1 MKPWRNGVAA
11 LWLSSALVAA
21 AGETIELDYRLRAD
35 RDLIAEQ
42 VDENVTTVRVL
53 TDNGLVARTGAQ
65 GARFPLTYHTVNRQ
79 RSRYTTG
86 ALQADGSF
94 PATLAILSRRATL
107 RGASGDEQPA
117 PGQADMDNLVF
128 KAVIDAQGRVQQ
140 PTLQVDGLDAERL
153 NAVRGVMA
161 SVLEQA
167 ARIEA
172 IRVEE
177 GKAVDQ
183 DVNLKVPLPGLAP
196 LDLKVTASNRLIAVK
211 DGMAQVEM
219 GYVMAFGVPDGP
231 VKIEATG
238 TGGGT
243 LVYDIAARV
252 ARHIETNTL
261 MTVVTHM
268 PDGALEFQMNTR
280 QTQQTQDAGR

>member
-1 MKPWRNGVAA
+1 MMRWRTWAA
-11 LWLSSALVAA
+11 VLWLPCAMAAA
-21 AGETIELDYRLRAD
+21 AGETVELDYRLRAE
-35 RDLIAEQ
+35 RDLVVEQ
-42 VDENVTTVRVL
+42 VDENVTTMRVV

-86 ALQADGSF
+86 ALQVDGSF
-94 PATLAILSRRATL
+94 PATLAILSRRAML
-107 RGASGDEQPA
+107 RLASGAEQPA
-117 PGQADMDNLVF
+117 PGQTDMDNFVF

-140 PTLQVDGLDAERL
+140 PTLQVDGLDGERL
-153 NAVRGVMA
+153 NAVRGVMT

-167 ARIEA
+167 ARIET
-172 IRVEE
+172 IRVEQ

-183 DVNLKVPLPGLAP
+183 DVNMQVPLPGLAP
-196 LDLKVTASNRLIAVK
+196 LDLKITATNRLIAVK
-211 DGMAQVEM
+211 EGMAQVEM
-219 GYVMAFGVPDGP
+219 VYVMAFGVPDGP

-252 ARHIETNTL
+252 ARRIETNTL
-261 MTVVTHM
+261 MTIVTHM
-268 PDGALEFQMNTR
+268 PDGTLEFQMNTR
-280 QTQQTQDAGR
+280 QTQHTQDAGR